1 MSGHSQFKNIM
12 HRKGAQDKIRARTF
26 SKLGREITVAAKSGL
41 PDPAYNP
48 RLRAAIAAAR
58 AENMPKD
65 NIKRAIE
72 KAAAGDA
79 ANYEEIRYEGF
90 GPGNV
95 AVIVE
100 ALTDNP
106 KRTAPIVRSIF
117 GKAGCVMGET
127 GSVAFNFQRVGL
139 IEYPASVAEADAM
152 FEAALEAGAD
162 DVESDEETHRIFIAD
177 SNSFFSRYA
186 LYFSQLFRCFMRHR
200 AVTATSSERHGCHIW
215 TVRFKHYSVTWDNL
229 ARMYRL
235 FSILECQY
243 ACEAD
248 ICAEL

>member
-72 KAAAGDA
+72 KAAAGDGA
-79 ANYEEIRYEGF
+79 DYMEIRYEGF

-139 IEYPASVAEADAM
+139 VEYPAAVAEADAM

-162 DVESDEETHRIFIAD
+162 DVESDEETHRILCAPDDLGAVRDALESKFETPTVCRLDWKPLVETELTDAEIAKKFFD
-177 SNSFFSRYA
+177 FVETLNDEEDVQRVASN
-186 LYFSQLFRCFMRHR
+186 
-200 AVTATSSERHGCHIW
+200 V
-215 TVRFKHYSVTWDNL
+215 SVSDEIM
-229 ARMYRL
+229 AK
-235 FSILECQY
+235 LEG
-243 ACEAD
+243 
-248 ICAEL
+248 

>member
-72 KAAAGDA
+72 KAAAGDGA
-79 ANYEEIRYEGF
+79 DYMEIRYEGF

-139 IEYPASVAEADAM
+139 IEYPA
-152 FEAALEAGAD
+152 
-162 DVESDEETHRIFIAD
+162 DVESDEETHRILCAPD
-177 SNSFFSRYA
+177 DLGAVREA
-186 LYFSQLFRCFMRHR
+186 LEAKFD
-200 AVTATSSERHGCHIW
+200 TP
-215 TVRFKHYSVTWDNL
+215 TVCRFDWKPLV
-229 ARMYRL
+229 
-235 FSILECQY
+235 E
-243 ACEAD
+243 
-248 ICAEL
+248 AELTDAEVAKKFFDFVETLNDEEDIQRVASNVSVSDEIMAKLEG

>member
-72 KAAAGDA
+72 KAAAGDGA
-79 ANYEEIRYEGF
+79 DYMEIRYEGF

-139 IEYPASVAEADAM
+139 IEYPAAVAEADAM

-162 DVESDEETHRIFIAD
+162 DVESDEETHRILCAPDDLGAVRDALEAKFETPTVCRLDWKPLVETELTDAEIAKKFFD
-177 SNSFFSRYA
+177 FVETLNDEEDVQRVASN
-186 LYFSQLFRCFMRHR
+186 
-200 AVTATSSERHGCHIW
+200 V
-215 TVRFKHYSVTWDNL
+215 SVSDEIM
-229 ARMYRL
+229 AK
-235 FSILECQY
+235 LEG
-243 ACEAD
+243 
-248 ICAEL
+248 

>member
-72 KAAAGDA
+72 KASAGDA

-106 KRTAPIVRSIF
+106 KRTAPIVRFSAKPAASW
-117 GKAGCVMGET
+117 GKRVQSRLT
-127 GSVAFNFQRVGL
+127 FSVSG
-139 IEYPASVAEADAM
+139 
-152 FEAALEAGAD
+152 
-162 DVESDEETHRIFIAD
+162 
-177 SNSFFSRYA
+177 
-186 LYFSQLFRCFMRHR
+186 
-200 AVTATSSERHGCHIW
+200 
-215 TVRFKHYSVTWDNL
+215 
-229 ARMYRL
+229 
-235 FSILECQY
+235 
-243 ACEAD
+243 
-248 ICAEL
+248 

>member
-106 KRTAPIVRSIF
+106 KRTAPRGWSIV

-162 DVESDEETHRIFIAD
+162 DVESDEETHRILCAPDDLGAVREALEAKFDTPTVCRCEGNPLVVAYLTD
-177 SNSFFSRYA
+177 VDVAKKFFDFVETLNDEEDVQRVASN
-186 LYFSQLFRCFMRHR
+186 
-200 AVTATSSERHGCHIW
+200 V
-215 TVRFKHYSVTWDNL
+215 SVSDEIM
-229 ARMYRL
+229 AK
-235 FSILECQY
+235 LE
-243 ACEAD
+243 D
-248 ICAEL
+248 

>member
-90 GPGNV
+90 GQC
-95 AVIVE
+95 
-100 ALTDNP
+100 
-106 KRTAPIVRSIF
+106 R
-117 GKAGCVMGET
+117 
-127 GSVAFNFQRVGL
+127 
-139 IEYPASVAEADAM
+139 
-152 FEAALEAGAD
+152 
-162 DVESDEETHRIFIAD
+162 
-177 SNSFFSRYA
+177 
-186 LYFSQLFRCFMRHR
+186 RHR
-200 AVTATSSERHGCHIW
+200 RSVDRQSQAHRSHRSFDFRQSGLCHG
-215 TVRFKHYSVTWDNL
+215 
-229 ARMYRL
+229 
-235 FSILECQY
+235 
-243 ACEAD
+243 
-248 ICAEL
+248 